1 LHNKNKCPFGH
12 TVLTFTYLK
21 VRRCHSKVRAA
32 TALEGYDFCRQEA
45 ERKDQVIPW
54 MDMIPLKTQD
64 AKSHTTVIMT
74 K

>member
-1 LHNKNKCPFGH
+1 
-12 TVLTFTYLK
+12 